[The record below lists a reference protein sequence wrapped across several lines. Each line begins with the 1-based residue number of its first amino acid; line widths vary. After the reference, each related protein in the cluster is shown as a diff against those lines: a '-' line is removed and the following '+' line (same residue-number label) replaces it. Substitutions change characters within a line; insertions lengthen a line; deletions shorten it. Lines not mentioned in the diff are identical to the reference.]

1 MPAAFYAILC
11 LLMPARR
18 SVRISP
24 LGDAA
29 LLVELGQRVDTA
41 LNTRA
46 LALAAA
52 LAKRRDVREA
62 VPGYASVA
70 VHYDPE
76 QVTYRGLTAAISKLI
91 DAKPP
96 PAAPGRLHRIPVT
109 YDGPDLEV
117 SAARLGL
124 SVDEVVRLH
133 TAPTYR
139 CFAIGFAPGW
149 AYLGPLAEALRLPR
163 RRVPRTHVPPGSV
176 AIAELL
182 TGVYPL
188 PTPGGW
194 HLIGRTSVQMFLP
207 QSDPPSLLR
216 TGDRVKFFAR

>member
-1 MPAAFYAILC
+1 
-11 LLMPARR
+11 MPARR
-18 SVRISP
+18 SLRIEP

-52 LAKRRDVREA
+52 LRRRRDVREA

-76 QVTYRGLTAAISKLI
+76 QVTYRGLAGVIERLVEAR
-91 DAKPP
+91 PP
-96 PAAPGRLHRIPVT
+96 PAPHGRLHRIPVV
-109 YDGPDLEV
+109 YDGPDLE
-117 SAARLGL
+117 AAAAELDMSPEML
-124 SVDEVVRLH
+124 VRLH
-133 TAPTYR
+133 VEPTYR
-139 CFAIGFAPGW
+139 CFMIGFTPGW
-149 AYLGPLAEALRLPR
+149 AYLGPLPEALRLAR

-176 AIAELL
+176 AMAGAQ

-194 HLIGRTSVQMFLP
+194 HLIGRTSLRLFLP

-216 TGDRVKFFAR
+216 TGDRVKFFAATMDGGPS

>member
-1 MPAAFYAILC
+1 
-11 LLMPARR
+11 MPARR
-18 SVRISP
+18 SIRIAP

-52 LAKRRDVREA
+52 LRRRRDVREA
-62 VPGYASVA
+62 VAGYASVA

-76 QVTYRGLTAAISKLI
+76 QVSFRGLATAVERLVEAR
-91 DAKPP
+91 PP
-96 PAAPGRLHRIPVT
+96 PAGHGRLHRIPVV
-109 YDGPDLEV
+109 YDGPDLEAT
-117 SAARLGL
+117 AAQLGL
-124 SVDEVVRLH
+124 RVEEVIRLH
-133 TAPTYR
+133 TQPTYR
-139 CFAIGFAPGW
+139 CFMIGFTPGW
-149 AYLGPLAEALRLPR
+149 AYLGPLPEPLRLPR

-176 AIAELL
+176 AIAGAQ

-194 HLIGRTSVQMFLP
+194 HLIGRTPVRMFLP
-207 QSDPPSLLR
+207 QSDPPSLLW
-216 TGDRVKFFAR
+216 TGDRVRFFAVSSAAAAR

>member
-1 MPAAFYAILC
+1 MC
-11 LLMPARR
+11 LPMPARR
-18 SVRISP
+18 SVRIAP

-52 LAKRRDVREA
+52 LDKRRDVREA

-76 QVTYRGLTAAISKLI
+76 QVTYRGLAAAIRKLV
-91 DAKPP
+91 DAKPA
-96 PAAPGRLHRIPVT
+96 PALPGRLHRIPVT
-109 YDGPDLEV
+109 YDGPDLEATA
-117 SAARLGL
+117 SALGL
-124 SVDEVVRLH
+124 TMSEVVRLH
-133 TAPTYR
+133 TEPTYR
-139 CFAIGFAPGW
+139 CFMIGFAPGW
-149 AYLGPLAEALRLPR
+149 AYLGPLPDALRLPR
-163 RRVPRTHVPPGSV
+163 RRVPRTHVPAGSV
-176 AIAELL
+176 AMAGQQ
-182 TGVYPL
+182 TGIYPL

-194 HLIGRTSVQMFLP
+194 HLIGRTSVRMFLA

-216 TGDRVKFFAR
+216 TGDRVKFFAT